1 MHFSVVD
8 DVGCIVDTRNE
19 TYQGRKGSREF
30 AHRGLHTVTFRIA
43 SVMTRVLLS
52 FSNRASPSTLP
63 VSIARTI
70 HWTSMAATA
79 GTDHL
84 RFRLLCLFDCRS
96 EFFLFDGNLS
106 FLQLQSRV
114 IVS

>member
-19 TYQGRKGSREF
+19 TYQGRKRPCEF

-52 FSNRASPSTLP
+52 FSNHASPSTLP

-84 RFRLLCLFDCRS
+84 WFRLLRF
-96 EFFLFDGNLS
+96 FDGLS
-106 FLQLQSRV
+106 KLLL
-114 IVS
+114 IPPDD